1 MRTNKRINRFI
12 YISVVMVVL
21 GLCGSGVPLF
31 SQEILTASQFFDQMS
46 ERYEFIQDYEADI
59 TITQPDSVL
68 TGVIYY
74 KNPNRIR
81 INFTEPEDQVIVS
94 DGSLLTVYLPEQ
106 SVTLNQ
112 RLSGSDS
119 DAQGLRLFR
128 QGYSIA
134 YKETPGYVPL
144 EADSRE
150 QVIKLNLVWKN
161 TDEGFRQ
168 IEMSVGENGFIRRLS
183 GITKDYDEIQ
193 IDLENLKTNQNIPEA
208 RFDYE
213 SPSSSYVIDNFIFPD
228 E

>member
-1 MRTNKRINRFI
+1 MDKRMIRFL
-12 YISVVMVVL
+12 YISVVGLVL
-21 GLCGSGVPLF
+21 GIFGAGEGLYA
-31 SQEILTASQFFDQMS
+31 QDILTASQFFDQIS
-46 ERYEFIQDYEADI
+46 EKYEFIQDYEADI
-59 TITQPDSVL
+59 TITQSNSVL
-68 TGVIYY
+68 TGIIYY

-81 INFTEPEDQVIVS
+81 INFSNPVEQVIVS
-94 DGSLLTVYLPEQ
+94 DGRLLTVYLPEQ
-106 SVTLNQ
+106 SVTLTQN
-112 RLSGSDS
+112 LSGSDS

-134 YKETPGYVPL
+134 YKDTPDYVPL
-144 EADSRE
+144 EAGSRE
-150 QVIKLNLVWKN
+150 EVIKLNLVWKN

-168 IEMSVGENGFIRRLS
+168 IEMSIGENGLIRRLK

-193 IDLENLKTNQNIPEA
+193 IDLENIKTNQSIPEA

>member
-1 MRTNKRINRFI
+1 MIRFLYI
-12 YISVVMVVL
+12 YALALVL
-21 GLCGSGVPLF
+21 GLFGGGVPLF
-31 SQEILTASQFFDQMS
+31 SQEILTASRFFDQVS

-59 TITQPDSVL
+59 SITQPDSVL

-94 DGSLLTVYLPEQ
+94 DGRLLTVYLPEQ
-106 SVTLNQ
+106 SVTLTQ
-112 RLSGSDS
+112 KLSRSDS

-134 YKETPGYVPL
+134 YKESPGYVPL
-144 EADSRE
+144 EENSRE
-150 QVIKLNLVWKN
+150 QVIKLNLVWRN

-168 IEMSVGENGFIRRLS
+168 IEMSVGENGFIRRLK

-208 RFDYE
+208 RFNYE